1 MTHGFQ
7 NDEPDPVLMDLNR
20 HTIMGGEE
28 FGEDREC
35 PSELKRVQNL
45 GRKVLGW
52 DY

>member
-1 MTHGFQ
+1 MIHGFQ